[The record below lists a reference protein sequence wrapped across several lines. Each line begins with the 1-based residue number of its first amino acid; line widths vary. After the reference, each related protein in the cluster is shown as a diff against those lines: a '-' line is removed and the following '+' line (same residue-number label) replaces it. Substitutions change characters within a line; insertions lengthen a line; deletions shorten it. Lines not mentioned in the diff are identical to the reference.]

1 MPAKSGASHAFAAF
15 LSIIL
20 GALIS
25 NFISAHTELLT
36 DLSSA
41 IGQVVVGITGA
52 SIPEEVSGLLL
63 VSTFLAFL
71 WGLAYHYA
79 RHGDNEATQPNDYVS
94 DNHQYSSTEQMGTN
108 ASAGESSSVDDE
120 IAGSYRTLHAAGE
133 ADETLRSKLKRDV
146 DDLKSRIDD
155 IHDRLYDENERERAR
170 QATEFLGAVTAFE
183 RTITRSGISLP
194 VAPQKGRTDD
204 VTRVDGETRQNLVD
218 THKTLVDTVDELVS
232 SVETAHS
239 APAEVGEDSFQRW
252 EALIADAE
260 RALSERQAIEIGET
274 Q

>member
-1 MPAKSGASHAFAAF
+1 MPAKSGASHALAAF

-36 DLSSA
+36 DLSSVT
-41 IGQVVVGITGA
+41 GQLIVGITGT
-52 SIPEEVSGLLL
+52 SLPEEVSGLLL

-79 RHGDNEATQPNDYVS
+79 RHGTDEATQPNDYVS
-94 DNHQYSSTEQMGTN
+94 DNHQYSSTEQMDMN
-108 ASAGESSSVDDE
+108 AAAGESSSVDDE
-120 IAGSYRTLHAAGE
+120 IAGSYRTLHDARE

-146 DDLKSRIDD
+146 EDVKSRIDD
-155 IHDRLYDENERERAR
+155 IHDRLYDENERHRAR
-170 QATEFLGAVTAFE
+170 HATELLGAVTALE
-183 RTITRSGISLP
+183 RTVTRSGISLP

-204 VTRVDGETRQNLVD
+204 VTRVDDETRQNLVD
-218 THKTLVDTVDELVS
+218 THETLVDTVDELVGL
-232 SVETAHS
+232 VETAHS
-239 APAEVGEDSFQRW
+239 APTEVGEDSFQEW
-252 EALIADAE
+252 ETLIADAE
-260 RALSERQAIEIGET
+260 RVLSERQAIEIGET